1 MVVCLIKINARTG
14 FLSWTLFLQVGL
26 NGMAK
31 GLLCQLIFFF
41 FIFFFGVGSWGGGGG
56 GGGKAKWLLV
66 VFQLNLESTFVLFC
80 V

>member
-41 FIFFFGVGSWGGGGG
+41 FCGGGR
-56 GGGKAKWLLV
+56 GKAKWLLV